1 MVAFIHG
8 AHLASLV
15 GLGVSPSHA
24 LSIAALHVSIPSKE
38 ESKHLLCFEDSIN
51 CPQIVRIRGE

>member
-1 MVAFIHG
+1 MVTFIHG

-15 GLGVSPSHA
+15 GSGVFPSHA
-24 LSIAALHVSIPSKE
+24 LSIAALHVSISSKE
-38 ESKHLLCFEDSIN
+38 ELKHLLCFEDSVS